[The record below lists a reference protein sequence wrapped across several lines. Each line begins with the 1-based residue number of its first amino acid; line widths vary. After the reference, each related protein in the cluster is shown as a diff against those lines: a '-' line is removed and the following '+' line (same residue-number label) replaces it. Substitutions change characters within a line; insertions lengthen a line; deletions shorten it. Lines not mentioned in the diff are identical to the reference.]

1 MGNQTNKA
9 GRPKGI
15 PKSGGRQ
22 KGTPNRVTK
31 DVREWLSKLINKS
44 RRQIE
49 RDLQELEPKD
59 RVIMLERLMQYVVP
73 KQQAIKADIANLTDD
88 ELSDI
93 ANRILS
99 EIKEGTDYDY

>member
-1 MGNQTNKA
+1 MGNQANRA

-22 KGTPNRVTK
+22 KGTPNRVTR

-59 RVIMLERLMQYVVP
+59 RVMILERLMQYVVP

-88 ELSDI
+88 ELSDV